1 MEMYVTPKYTF
12 RRKNTFDEILSAAI
26 LSRDASFG
34 NTLEQKHCL
43 FSWPI
48 KRTFLPFPKPLANK
62 TAFQIAETAP

>member
-12 RRKNTFDEILSAAI
+12 RRKNTFDEILSTAI

-43 FSWPI
+43 FS
-48 KRTFLPFPKPLANK
+48 
-62 TAFQIAETAP
+62 

>member
-34 NTLEQKHCL
+34 NILEQKHCL
-43 FSWPI
+43 FS
-48 KRTFLPFPKPLANK
+48 
-62 TAFQIAETAP
+62 